1 MKKFLIENKN
11 LVILWI
17 LCGIALFIFCGHY
30 NNILLDV
37 GREVYYPERILEGK
51 VLYKDLFNIY
61 GPFAYLFNALLYK
74 IFTPNLNVLYFLGI
88 VCSFAIVSGVYL
100 IAKKFL
106 SGFLSLAIGIFTIIS
121 GVCATHLFNFTFP
134 YSWAMLYGTV
144 CFIYSVWALIKYKEE
159 GKNQFFYLA
168 ALLGGLC
175 AANKYDFFIYGIF
188 LFIAALLT
196 KNKKIILNF
205 FTCFLFFPLI
215 CSLTLYFQGLRLEN
229 FISAIND
236 IKQIIGS
243 SSLGYFYKLQG
254 IYFNPKILV
263 LWLINFLKTGVGFA
277 GLIGGVK
284 LMDKNKIAG
293 WIVCAIFAILIAI
306 FTTPP
311 VLIFLVPLTILTA
324 ICACKKLKNN
334 TPAVFLFL
342 GVISV
347 CAKSFWSLLALNY
360 GNYIISMV
368 LIAFLTVVFSFAD
381 KKYEKAF
388 AIGILAIGLNF
399 LYFSGSM
406 RVLLNEKVST
416 ARGAIYTF
424 EKNALMTQKLIDGLK
439 RNNVKSAYIYPEGL
453 IVNFLAN
460 VKADDY
466 YNSMLPLYT
475 ESLGED
481 RFIDNLKQTKP
492 GYIILNNLSMR
503 EYGAGFICDDYA
515 FNFRDYL
522 FENYS
527 MVDDID
533 DGFRYVVFARN

>member
-17 LCGIALFIFCGHY
+17 LCGIALFVFCGHY

-74 IFTPNLNVLYFLGI
+74 IFTPNLTVLYFSGVL
-88 VCSFAIVSGVYL
+88 CSFAIVSGVYL
-100 IAKKFL
+100 IARKFL
-106 SGFLSLAIGIFTIIS
+106 SGFLSLSIGIFTIIT

-144 CFIYSVWALIKYKEE
+144 AFIYSMWALVKFKAEDKTQY
-159 GKNQFFYLA
+159 FYLA

-188 LFIAALLT
+188 LFITALLT

-205 FTCFLFFPLI
+205 VTCFLLFPLI
-215 CSLTLYFQGLRLEN
+215 CAFVLYFQGLRLEGIVN
-229 FISAIND
+229 ALND
-236 IKQIIGS
+236 IKSVIAS
-243 SSLGYFYKLQG
+243 SSLSYFYKLQG
-254 IYFNPKILV
+254 IYFNPKIFV
-263 LWLINFLKTGVGFA
+263 LWIINFLKTGFGFA
-277 GLIGGVK
+277 GLICGVK
-284 LMDKNKIAG
+284 LLDKNKIAG
-293 WIVCAIFAILIAI
+293 WIVCAVFAILIAI

-311 VLIFLVPLTILTA
+311 VLIFLVPLTIITA
-324 ICACKKLKNN
+324 VCACVKLKNN
-334 TPAVFLFL
+334 IPAVFLFL

-347 CAKSFWSLLALNY
+347 CIKSFWALLALNY
-360 GNYIISMV
+360 GSYVISMV
-368 LIAFLTVVFSFAD
+368 LTAFLAVVFSFAD

-399 LYFSGSM
+399 LYVSGNM
-406 RVLLNEKVST
+406 RAILNEKVST
-416 ARGAIYTF
+416 SKGSIYTY
-424 EKNALMTQKLIDGLK
+424 EKNALMTQKLIDGLM

-453 IVNFLAN
+453 IVNFLSN

-475 ESLGED
+475 DSLGEN
-481 RFIDNLKQTKP
+481 RFIDNIKQARP
-492 GYIILNNLSMR
+492 EYIILNNLSMR
-503 EYGAGFICDDYA
+503 EYGAGFICDGYA
-515 FNFRDYL
+515 YSFRDYL

-533 DGFRYVVFARN
+533 DGFRYVVFARK